1 MSWGRWV
8 SQCQWDAACRAFLQ
22 RDPAF
27 GMATAR
33 LAEGGTEGY
42 EPGWNRW
49 VPRSKSQPT
58 LYVFIGDSNG
68 LTTLAPPPPGTPV
81 KDVER
86 QPADLH
92 RSPLWQALLT
102 SANNL
107 IGHGGGPPKRVY
119 RARHFIR
126 QSATADDDAAWAAD
140 ASRRGAE
147 MIRDTWR
154 RSDAGPAAINAF
166 WEPVLLAVHSFMDFR
181 ANGEVASDV
190 VASLLFTLCSIP
202 RVPHGPGGHTAP
214 PFVDAVEHLIGV
226 VDALK
231 ARRDQLN
238 TPSYMQATYLAALYA
253 AAAMKLISLAR
264 HAIADAY
271 AAEAFG
277 DWNDAAHTKLAK
289 LHTNIDEVSAHDIA
303 PGFVLPALF
312 TPLHLLRRLD
322 GMAAGSDL
330 TAAQWADYFRLD
342 PALRKMV
349 DSGTP
354 WQDATPGDAAER
366 HRALSDA
373 RQALDVEASL
383 DKDFS
388 PISRQ
393 TKRDLLEAVMAKR
406 VR

>member
-33 LAEGGTEGY
+33 LAGGGTEGY
-42 EPGWNRW
+42 ASGWNRW
-49 VPRSKSQPT
+49 VPRSKLQPT
-58 LYVFIGDSNG
+58 LYVFVGDKSG
-68 LTTLAPPPPGTPV
+68 LTTLVPPPPRTPV

-92 RSPLWQALLT
+92 GSPLWSPLVV
-102 SANNL
+102 SGNNL
-107 IGHGGGPPKRVY
+107 IHHGGGPPERVY
-119 RARHFIR
+119 RVRHCIR

-154 RSDAGPAAINAF
+154 RSDAGPVAIKTF
-166 WEPVLLAVHSFMDFR
+166 WEPVLLSVRSFMDLR
-181 ANGEVASDV
+181 VNGEVASDI

-202 RVPHGPGGHTAP
+202 RVGHAPGGQTAP
-214 PFVDAVEHLIGV
+214 PLVDAVEHLVGV
-226 VDALK
+226 VDELK
-231 ARRDQLN
+231 ARRDRLN
-238 TPSYMQATYLAALYA
+238 TPSYMQATYLAAVYA

-264 HAIADAY
+264 NAIADAY

-303 PGFVLPALF
+303 PSFVLPALF

-322 GMAAGSDL
+322 GMAVASDL
-330 TAAQWADYFRLD
+330 SAAQWADYFRVD
-342 PALRKMV
+342 PALRQMV
-349 DSGTP
+349 ASGTP
-354 WQDATPGDAAER
+354 WHVATPAEVAVQ
-366 HRALSDA
+366 HQKLSDA
-373 RQALDVEASL
+373 LQALDVDASL
-383 DKDFS
+383 DEDFS

-393 TKRDLLEAVMAKR
+393 TKRDLFEAVLAKQ